1 MAVMI
6 PPLPAADAPGSEKRV
21 FYALKAAPGTEKW
34 TILHSLGISSAW
46 TGEFGEIDF
55 VIIIPDR
62 GVVCAEIKG
71 GRVTQK
77 DGTWF
82 TQRFGSDVQERLK
95 RSPFSQAQ
103 KGMWKLVKALDLK
116 FGPGSW
122 ESRCPIGWMVILPD
136 VDCPPVTPEFTR
148 DEVIDQSDMASN
160 FVDKIREAPS
170 LVRLSERHD
179 LCPPTAATCRR
190 LLSFLRP
197 DFDRIVVPATSILET
212 ERRILA
218 LTEEQYAV
226 LDAIA
231 DNRICI
237 VKGPAGTGKTN
248 IGMEAARRLSL
259 QGKRVLLACFNRNL
273 GFWLKKQIDDQGLS
287 GIAAGHMHAL
297 LRDRIGSSSFADEL
311 LGATGEDDADL
322 YGRIYF
328 DLGALAIEETNERF
342 DAVVIDEAQ
351 DFEPE
356 RLADVL
362 KALTGG
368 VPDART
374 ILLGDFTRQALYGKS
389 ADALE
394 KLRSAFAGAP
404 TFGLSI
410 NCRNTRRIAT
420 QTDLMC
426 GFTGTK
432 VSDKQV
438 DGDSVEVFF
447 EASAGAAVARAAHI
461 VTVLRTAGYPAQDVV
476 LLGPRRRE
484 NSSIKD
490 SNVIGG
496 WSLKDTSS
504 AGSGDLSY
512 STIHAFKGLERP
524 VVIVIDAGASGSD
537 ETDSLLYVAMSRA
550 RVRLFLICPEEV
562 RGRINQRMTDWALGQ
577 ATAVPR

>member
-1 MAVMI
+1 MATMI

-34 TILHSLGISSAW
+34 TILHSLGISSGW

-55 VIIIPDR
+55 VLIIPEF
-62 GVVCAEIKG
+62 GVLCAEVKG

-82 TQRFGSDVQERLK
+82 TRRFGSTVQERLK

-103 KGMWKLVKALDLK
+103 KGMWKLDRALDLK
-116 FGPGSW
+116 FGAGSW
-122 ESRCPIGWMVILPD
+122 ESRCPIGWIVILPD

-148 DEVIDQSDMASN
+148 DEVIDQRDMAAD
-160 FVDKIREAPS
+160 FVEKIRNAPS
-170 LVRLSERHD
+170 LVHLSERHD

-197 DFDRIVVPATSILET
+197 DFDRIIVPATSILET

-218 LTEEQYAV
+218 LTEEQYGV

-231 DNRICI
+231 DNQVCI

-259 QGKRVLLACFNRNL
+259 QGKRVLLACFNKNL
-273 GFWLKKQIDDQGLS
+273 GHWLRKYVDEQGLS
-287 GIAAGHMHAL
+287 GIVAGHMHAL
-297 LRDRIGSSSFADEL
+297 LRDRISSSSFADEL
-311 LGATGEDDADL
+311 PAATGEDDADL

-328 DLGALAIEETNERF
+328 DLGALAIEEANERF
-342 DAVVIDEAQ
+342 DAVIIDEAQ

-362 KALTGG
+362 KAFTGG
-368 VPDART
+368 AVDART

-394 KLRSAFAGAP
+394 RLRSAFAGAP

-432 VSDKQV
+432 VSEKQV

-447 EASAGAAVARAAHI
+447 EASDDAAVARAAHI

-476 LLGPRRRE
+476 LLGHRRRE
-484 NSSIKD
+484 NSSVKD
-490 SNVIGG
+490 SNAIGG
-496 WSLKDTSS
+496 WRLRDTSS
-504 AGSGDLSY
+504 AGAGELAY
-512 STIHAFKGLERP
+512 STIHSFKGLERP

-550 RVRLFLICPEEV
+550 RVRLFVICPEDA
-562 RGRINQRMTDWALGQ
+562 RGRINQRITDWARAQTMAG
-577 ATAVPR
+577 AK

>member
-1 MAVMI
+1 MAIMI

-21 FYALKAAPGTEKW
+21 FYALKGAPGTEKW

-55 VIIIPDR
+55 VILIPDR

-77 DGTWF
+77 DGVWF
-82 TQRFGSDVQERLK
+82 TQRFGSEVQERLK

-103 KGMWKLVKALDLK
+103 KGMWKLDRALDLK
-116 FGPGSW
+116 FGAGSW
-122 ESRCPIGWMVILPD
+122 ESRCPIGWIVILSD
-136 VDCPPVTPEFTR
+136 IDCPPVTPEFTR
-148 DEVIDQSDMASN
+148 DEVIDQRDMVAD
-160 FVDKIREAPS
+160 FVDKILNAPS
-170 LVRLSERHD
+170 LVHLSERHD

-197 DFDRIVVPATSILET
+197 DFDRIIVPPTSILET

-226 LDAIA
+226 LDSIA
-231 DNRICI
+231 DNRVCI

-259 QGKRVLLACFNRNL
+259 QGKRVLLACFNKNL
-273 GFWLKKQIDDQGLS
+273 GLWLSKYVEDQGLA
-287 GIAAGHMHAL
+287 GVDAGHMHAL

-311 LGATGEDDADL
+311 PAATGEDDRDL
-322 YGRIYF
+322 YDRIYF
-328 DLGALAIEETNERF
+328 DLGALAIEEANERY
-342 DAVVIDEAQ
+342 DAVVVDEAQ
-351 DFEPE
+351 DFDPE

-362 KALTGG
+362 KAFTGSAAE
-368 VPDART
+368 ART

-389 ADALE
+389 TSALE
-394 KLRSAFAGAP
+394 KLRAAFAGAP

-420 QTDLMC
+420 QTDQMC

-438 DGDSVEVFF
+438 DGDSVEVSF
-447 EASAGAAVARAAHI
+447 EASEDAVVARASHI
-461 VTVLRTAGYPAQDVV
+461 VTALRMAGYPSQDVV
-476 LLGPRRRE
+476 LLGSRKRE
-484 NSSIKD
+484 NSSVKN
-490 SNVIGG
+490 SSVLGG
-496 WSLKDTSS
+496 WRLRDTLSTG
-504 AGSGDLSY
+504 AGELSY
-512 STIHAFKGLERP
+512 STVHAFKGLERP

-550 RVRLFLICPEEV
+550 RVRLFVICPEEA
-562 RGRINQRMTDWALGQ
+562 RSRINQRITDWAMGQ
-577 ATAVPR
+577 ATAVAR

>member
-1 MAVMI
+1 MAIMI

-62 GVVCAEIKG
+62 GVICAEIKG

-77 DGTWF
+77 EGTWF
-82 TQRFGSDVQERLK
+82 TQPFGSDVQERLK

-103 KGMWKLVKALDLK
+103 KGMWKLDKALDLK

-148 DEVIDQSDMASN
+148 DEVIDQRDMAAD
-160 FVDKIREAPS
+160 FVGKILNAPS
-170 LVRLSERHD
+170 LVHLSERHD

-197 DFDRIVVPATSILET
+197 DFDRIVVPETSILET

-259 QGKRVLLACFNRNL
+259 QGKRVLLACFNRKL
-273 GFWLKKQIDDQGLS
+273 GFWLKKHVDDQGLS

-311 LGATGEDDADL
+311 PAATGEGDADL

-328 DLGALAIEETNERF
+328 DLGALAIEEANERF

-362 KALTGG
+362 KAWTGG

-447 EASAGAAVARAAHI
+447 EASAGAATARAAHI

-490 SNVIGG
+490 SNAIGG
-496 WSLKDTSS
+496 WRLKDTSS
-504 AGSGDLSY
+504 VGSGDLAY

-524 VVIVIDAGASGSD
+524 VVIVIDAGASGPD

-550 RVRLFLICPEEV
+550 RVRLFVICPEEA
-562 RGRINQRMTDWALGQ
+562 RGRINQRITDWALGQ
-577 ATAVPR
+577 ATAGAR